1 MVSTE
6 LTFKS
11 VRAQLGLDQET
22 MAKRLDICRPWLSQI
37 ENEKVNPSP
46 TLRNRLIDLA
56 QAGRILPVG
65 KWGGERSTVRRVP
78 VLSWARAGL
87 ASSYEEIP
95 KDSQD
100 MIHTDCPDENAFGL
114 IIEGD
119 SMTPNYQP
127 GDIIVVM
134 PGQQP
139 RPNGLVAARMQNHEV
154 VFKMLALLQGGRT
167 YRLTS
172 YNHQVYQPR
181 DLRQDEVT
189 WVYPVY
195 EVRRRVWR

>member
-11 VRAQLGLDQET
+11 VREQLGLNQEA
-22 MAKRLDICRPWLSQI
+22 MAKRLQVCRPWLSQV
-37 ENEKVNPSP
+37 ENEKRNPSP
-46 TLRNRLIDLA
+46 ALLNRLIDLA
-56 QAGRILPVG
+56 QEGRVLPVG
-65 KWGGERSTVRRVP
+65 ALVGNRAPARSIP

-87 ASSYEEIP
+87 AASYEEIP
-95 KDSQD
+95 KDWQET
-100 MIHTDCPDENAFGL
+100 IHTDCPDENAFGL

-119 SMTPNYQP
+119 SMAPNYQP

-134 PGQQP
+134 PSQQP
-139 RPNGLVAARMQNHEV
+139 RTNGLVAARMQNQEV
-154 VFKMLALLQGGRT
+154 VFKMFAVLQGGRT

-181 DLRQDEVT
+181 DLRQDEIT
-189 WVYPVY
+189 WIYPVY
-195 EVRRRVWR
+195 EARRRVWR